1 LVKVG
6 DNLAGEIKKVRTSS
20 LSELKESGTK
30 FSCLTSY
37 DATTAEI
44 FDQAGIE
51 VILVGD
57 SAGNTVLGHDSTL
70 EITVQEMISF
80 GKGVSSAVKR
90 ALVVVDMPFGSYE
103 VSATQ
108 ALENAILIMKQSG
121 AEAVKLEGG
130 SERSSQIEAIV
141 SAGIPVMGHLGFTP
155 QSVHALGG
163 FKVQGRGDAAAE
175 LEKDALALQNA
186 GVFAVVLEMVPS
198 DVAKQIT
205 QVLSVP
211 TIGIGAGNSTDGQ
224 ILVWQ
229 DFAGLSSGTR
239 KFVKQYANLRAEL
252 TEAAKTYR
260 TEVLSGEF
268 PSNDHS
274 FGS

>member
-1 LVKVG
+1 M
-6 DNLAGEIKKVRTSS
+6 AGEIKKIRTSS
-20 LSELKESGTK
+20 LSELKRAGTK

-130 SERSSQIEAIV
+130 GERSSQIEAIV

-175 LEKDALALQNA
+175 LEKDALALQEA
-186 GVFAVVLEMVPS
+186 GVFAIVLEMVPS

-211 TIGIGAGNSTDGQ
+211 TIGIGAGSTTDGQ

-239 KFVKQYANLRAEL
+239 KFVKQYANLRSEL
-252 TEAAKTYR
+252 TDAAKNYR
-260 TEVLSGEF
+260 SEVLSGEF
-268 PSNDHS
+268 PANEHS

>member
-1 LVKVG
+1 M
-6 DNLAGEIKKVRTSS
+6 ASEIKKVRTSS
-20 LSELKESGTK
+20 LSSLKASGEK

-44 FDQAGIE
+44 FDQSGIE

-70 EITVQEMISF
+70 EITIDEMISL
-80 GKGVSSAVKR
+80 GRAVSSSVKR
-90 ALVVVDMPFGSYE
+90 AMVVVDMPFGSYE
-103 VSATQ
+103 VSADQ
-108 ALENAILIMKQSG
+108 ALENAISIMKRSG

-130 SERSSQIEAIV
+130 IERVPQVKAIV

-163 FKVQGRGDAAAE
+163 FKVQGRGEDAAK
-175 LEKDALALQNA
+175 LENDALALQEA
-186 GVFAVVLEMVPS
+186 GAFAIVLEMVPADLAS
-198 DVAKQIT
+198 NLTKKLA
-205 QVLSVP
+205 VP

-229 DFAGLSSGTR
+229 DFAGLSAGSR
-239 KFVKQYANLRAEL
+239 KFVKQYANLRTEL
-252 TEAAKTYR
+252 SEAASRYR
-260 TEVLSGEF
+260 SEVLSGEF
-268 PSNDHS
+268 PAKEHS
-274 FGS
+274 FDN

>member
-1 LVKVG
+1 M
-6 DNLAGEIKKVRTSS
+6 ASEIKKVRTSS
-20 LSELKESGTK
+20 LAELKTSGTK

-70 EITVQEMISF
+70 EVTIDEMISF
-80 GKGVSSAVKR
+80 GKGVSSSVKR

-103 VSATQ
+103 VSPTQ
-108 ALENAILIMKQSG
+108 ALENAISIMKRSG

-130 SERSSQIEAIV
+130 LDRAPQVKAIV
-141 SAGIPVMGHLGFTP
+141 AAGIPVMGHLGFTP

-163 FKVQGRGDAAAE
+163 FKVQGRGEDAAN
-175 LEKDALALQNA
+175 LEKDALALQEA
-186 GVFAVVLEMVPS
+186 GVFAIVLEMVPS
-198 DVAKQIT
+198 DLAKDLT
-205 QVLSVP
+205 NKLAVP
-211 TIGIGAGNSTDGQ
+211 TIGIGAGSSTDGQ

-229 DFAGLSSGTR
+229 DFAGLSSGNR
-239 KFVKQYANLRAEL
+239 KFVKKFADLRTDLAK
-252 TEAAKTYR
+252 AASSYR
-260 TEVLSGEF
+260 AEVLSGEF
-268 PSNDHS
+268 PGKEHS
-274 FGS
+274 FDS